1 MSVPLTFDHEAVGA
15 LNMYAS
21 RTHAFEESDDDFV
34 LLYGFQ
40 AAQAF
45 GLVRAQQQAALHAEQ
60 LQQALASRDVIGQA
74 KGIIMERERVTAD
87 QAFEILRK
95 ASQHRNVKLREV
107 AEQVASTGQVP

>member
-1 MSVPLTFDHEAVGA
+1 
-15 LNMYAS
+15 MYAS